1 MNKVIPVS
9 IITCDCC
16 ASTGFIRTCKLKNCD
31 YKMCLKCRRKY
42 YIEGQH
48 LQCPACRRN
57 INNGYNRI
65 FFLPTYLKLVF
76 KTIYR
81 NLKKIKSSIHHQMR
95 DVDCEPFCTC
105 LFKFI
110 VFICQLS
117 YIFCVLCIFRF
128 VYHLHCNLFIFE
140 SCTDDFL
147 SEMFIIYVVIGIF
160 ISFVYCCMLGCV
172 YTCVCGNNDEY
183 DDFY

>member
-1 MNKVIPVS
+1 MILVNVNMNKVTPIS
-9 IITCDCC
+9 ILTCDCC

-76 KTIYR
+76 RADTR
-81 NLKKIKSSIHHQMR
+81 LCSRKKLCNSR
-95 DVDCEPFCTC
+95 
-105 LFKFI
+105 
-110 VFICQLS
+110 VFI
-117 YIFCVLCIFRF
+117 
-128 VYHLHCNLFIFE
+128 
-140 SCTDDFL
+140 
-147 SEMFIIYVVIGIF
+147 
-160 ISFVYCCMLGCV
+160 
-172 YTCVCGNNDEY
+172 DEKY
-183 DDFY
+183 